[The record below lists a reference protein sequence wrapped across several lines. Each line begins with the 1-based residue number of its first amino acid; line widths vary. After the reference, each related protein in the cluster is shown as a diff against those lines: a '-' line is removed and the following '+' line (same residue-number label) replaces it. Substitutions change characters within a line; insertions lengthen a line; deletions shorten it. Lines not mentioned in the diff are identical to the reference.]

1 MRFPSEFEP
10 YLLTIQHDSKKP
22 LNKWSPQSGGD
33 GGRNWLRRPNHF
45 NIAVILAPYSPYF
58 VLDIDGEKGYKNLQ
72 RLQIVYGKLPT
83 TCTVQTP
90 SGGMHYYFKFD
101 PRVKRTISFIA
112 KHIDTIVNGYCLIP
126 PSTIN
131 GRQYKV
137 IVDASI
143 VPAPDW
149 LIRLATNTDRQ
160 TDIPT
165 IRPQP
170 HYNDY
175 ADRLFH
181 ATCYMAKI
189 PGAVQGQSG
198 HSQLLRT
205 CRLLARFHL
214 DDYDAQ
220 QLLVQYNQRCSP
232 PWDLRDPKQAKDF
245 WRKWRI
251 TNG

>member
-1 MRFPSEFEP
+1 MRFPSEFKP

-33 GGRNWLRRPNHF
+33 GGRNWLRRPNYY
-45 NIAVILAPYSPYF
+45 NIAVVLAPFSPYF

-72 RLQIVYGKLPT
+72 RLQIAYGKLPRT
-83 TCTVQTP
+83 FTVKSP
-90 SGGMHYYFKFD
+90 SGWHYYF
-101 PRVKRTISFIA
+101 RYQQGIKRSIGWLAPS
-112 KHIDTIVNGYCLIP
+112 IDIICHGYTLLP
-126 PSTIN
+126 GS
-131 GRQYKV
+131 V
-137 IVDASI
+137 IDGKRYEVLDDALI
-143 VPAPDW
+143 VPAPAW
-149 LIRLATNTDRQ
+149 LIRLASNTDRQ
-160 TDIPT
+160 ADIPT

-170 HYNDY
+170 HYDDY

-189 PGAVQGQSG
+189 PGAIQGQSG

-220 QLLVQYNQRCSP
+220 QLLIQYNAKCIP
-232 PWDLRDPKQAKDF
+232 PWDLSNSKQAKDF

-251 TNG
+251 ANG